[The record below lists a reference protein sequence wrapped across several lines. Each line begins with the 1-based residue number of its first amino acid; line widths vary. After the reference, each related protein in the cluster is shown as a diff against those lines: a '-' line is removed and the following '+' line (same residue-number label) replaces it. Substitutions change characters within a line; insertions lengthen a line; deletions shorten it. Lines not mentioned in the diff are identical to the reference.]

1 MAPAPTPSAPVGAKS
16 GTLWTNGRVAI
27 QCSLTS
33 DERHVLVS
41 GQADS
46 LLIPVHGLMT
56 SPVDTGHVA
65 EQVREDHILQADN
78 QIPPGLVG
86 LQEGH
91 TVVVNGLSYEV
102 VEAPSDKY
110 SQEAEEY
117 RLTLRAAG

>member
-1 MAPAPTPSAPVGAKS
+1 MAPAPTPRSAGVTS
-16 GTLWTNGRVAI
+16 GTLWTSNKVAI

-33 DERHVLVS
+33 DEQHVLVS

-78 QIPPGLVG
+78 QIPPGLTEVA
-86 LQEGH
+86 EGH
-91 TVVVNGLSYEV
+91 QVVVNGINYAVIDAYRSGGEYHLSLRP
-102 VEAPSDKY
+102 VE
-110 SQEAEEY
+110 
-117 RLTLRAAG
+117 L